1 MRSNQSTGGA
11 NALFIGGLALFAAAM
26 LAVAAAPLWLRG
38 GAPVPVDSYYYILK
52 AAQLLEC
59 PLQDCRALEDLR
71 AQFSGPP
78 PDALLA
84 GRDRAILLQRVFY
97 MYTAGHSALVA
108 GAKLTGLSWESA
120 LNLVATL
127 GALVL
132 IGGTAWFLRALAGP
146 AAAGAALILLS
157 FQLHP
162 GFHGLHWIVPS
173 NMALAGALPLWA
185 AILSA
190 RRRETGASS
199 ALLWA
204 LPAAVLLIVWLHP
217 VGRLYAGAA
226 LALFALL
233 IDRRRGWS
241 LALVLAALAW
251 ASPMILPLLT
261 DRPTLSADAF
271 LHPQDWD
278 RVQAVLDNLEAAGAI
293 LADRFGGWVGIG
305 VLALA
310 ALGTGAVV
318 RRRDLPGVTALAM
331 AAVLLTGSLLHGL
344 PGYPAELFQRV
355 FVPAAIVTTG
365 LAGLGLTVLAEAMR
379 DRGARR
385 QAAGRAIT
393 GVALGALTF
402 GFVQANG
409 AALFQKAAQIAYGG
423 LTRLDPPAFAEA
435 LAAVPPG
442 AVVYRDQLS
451 LYLGLT
457 YGGLRRGAVY
467 ARPFEDGTEMGA
479 DALAARDDVV
489 LSADRLT
496 LVTGG
501 APLGAKARLT
511 LTLDR
516 PVPARAITL
525 TLHNP
530 SARPVRLEVEGGEP
544 VTLPPRREITHRP
557 FADAEPSARRNQ
569 LILAHQEG
577 PDSARLNGLALAA
590 DQGRHWPWRPGMT
603 VVHVGPPPADDPAW
617 RPRSPEAWAQLETR
631 AQEEAAD
638 PDQPL
643 RREAR
648 VAADVLS
655 PTGCRTGAVLYDASS
670 VVLARIGCDDWARSA
685 HGLSLRR

>member
-1 MRSNQSTGGA
+1 MRSNRSAGGSK
-11 NALFIGGLALFAAAM
+11 ALFLGGLAIFAAM
-26 LAVAAAPLWLRG
+26 TLAVAAAPLWLRG

-59 PLQDCRALEDLR
+59 PLQDCPALEDLR

-78 PDALLA
+78 PEALLA
-84 GRDRAILLQRVFY
+84 ERERAIVLQRVFY
-97 MYTAGHSALVA
+97 MYTAGHSAMVA

-132 IGGTAWFLRALAGP
+132 IGGTAWFLRALVGP

-173 NMALAGALPLWA
+173 NMALAAALPLWA
-185 AILSA
+185 AILAA
-190 RRRETGASS
+190 RRREIGASS

-226 LALFALL
+226 VALFALM
-233 IDRRRGWS
+233 IDRRRRGWGVA
-241 LALVLAALAW
+241 LALAALAW

-278 RVQAVLDNLEAAGAI
+278 RVQAALDNLGAAGAI
-293 LADRFGGWVGIG
+293 LADRFGGWMGIG

-310 ALGTGAVV
+310 ALGAGAVV
-318 RRRDLPGVTALAM
+318 RRRDLPCLTAIAM

-365 LAGLGLTVLAEAMR
+365 LAGLGLTVLTVLTVLTGAMG

-385 QAAGRAIT
+385 QAAGRAIA
-393 GVALGALTF
+393 GVALGALTL

-409 AALFQKAAQIAYGG
+409 AALFQKAAQAAYGG

-435 LAAVPPG
+435 LAVAPSG
-442 AVVYRDQLS
+442 TVVYRDQLA
-451 LYLGLT
+451 LYYGLT
-457 YGGLRRGAVY
+457 YGGLSRGAVY
-467 ARPFEDGTEMGA
+467 ARIFEDGTEMGA
-479 DALAARDDVV
+479 AALAARADVA
-489 LSADRLT
+489 LSAARLT

-501 APLGAKARLT
+501 APLSAESQLT
-511 LTLDR
+511 LTFDR
-516 PVPARAITL
+516 SVPARAIML
-525 TLHNP
+525 ALRNP
-530 SARPVRLEVEGGEP
+530 SARPVRLEIAGAAP
-544 VTLPPRREITHRP
+544 LTLPPRSEVDHRP
-557 FADAEPSARRNQ
+557 FADAEPAARRER
-569 LILAHQEG
+569 LILSHQDG
-577 PDSARLNGLALAA
+577 PGAARLSGLALSA
-590 DQGRHWPWRPGMT
+590 DQTSRWPWRPGLT

-617 RPRSPEAWAQLETR
+617 RAPEAEAWAQRQTS
-631 AQEEAAD
+631 AQDATGTQTPSRQDAHLAVE
-638 PDQPL
+638 
-643 RREAR
+643 
-648 VAADVLS
+648 VLS
-655 PTGCRTGAVLYDASS
+655 PQGCRTSAVLYDASS
-670 VVLARIGCDDWARSA
+670 VVLARIGCDD
-685 HGLSLRR
+685 